1 MFVLFVLQPCVEPN
15 KLRFP
20 SLPLRV
26 RLSQRER
33 GSFSHWEKV
42 RMRAVN
48 LEIILLLLRACGLFR
63 RSYRC
68 QNIWLIAKI
77 FRRCTFDIFEG
88 HSVHLALERFVMVEP
103 QPTKLVQRALVA
115 K

>member
-20 SLPLRV
+20 SLALRV

-42 RMRAVN
+42 RMRA
-48 LEIILLLLRACGLFR
+48 LSIEIISFLFRGCGLFR
-63 RSYRC
+63 RSYGC
-68 QNIWLIAKI
+68 QNIRLIAKI
-77 FRRCTFDIFEG
+77 FRRCTFDVFEG

-103 QPTKLVQRALVA
+103 QPTKFIQ
-115 K
+115 